1 MTEIAP
7 ARPESYDKKVGLVF
21 QGGGALGS
29 YQAGVYE
36 ALASSE
42 YTPDWVAGISIGAI
56 NAAIIA
62 GNAPKD
68 RVHRL
73 RSFWEEIT
81 APTMLWPQATGVLA
95 AGQRW
100 TSAVMALAFGQPG
113 FFSPYPQAWYPSNKR
128 VSYYSTSALKA
139 TIERLVDFDRI
150 NAGKEMRLSVGAVN
164 VETGDFSYFDSRE
177 MAIRPEHIMA
187 SGALPPGFPPI
198 EIDGEQ
204 YWDGGLF
211 SNTPLQYMAD
221 YYPRRSRVIFQVDL
235 FPARARHRPTNLD
248 EVYEREKD
256 IRYSSRTR
264 LVTNMLRE
272 RHDVRHAINELHKL
286 LPPEIA
292 STEQAKRLHDHGCV
306 TTMDVVQL
314 IYRPDEPQ
322 GSLKDFEF
330 SRPAMKLR
338 WQQGLADARTTLRV
352 SPWLAP
358 MPSNLGVRVFDVIH
372 DILTRNAALA
382 EKSVPGNG
390 PTHAL
395 SGHGSCGPA
404 HSSTGLPPT

>member
-1 MTEIAP
+1 MTEGIMP
-7 ARPESYDKKVGLVF
+7 ARPASYDKKVGLVL

-68 RVHRL
+68 RVPRL
-73 RSFWEEIT
+73 RRFWEEIT
-81 APTMLWPQATGVLA
+81 APTELWPQTSGVFGA
-95 AGQRW
+95 WQRW
-100 TSAVMALAFGQPG
+100 TSAAMAVTFGQPG
-113 FFSPYPQAWYPSNKR
+113 FFSPHHQSWHASGKR

-139 TIERLVDFDRI
+139 TLERLVDFDRI
-150 NAGKEMRLSVGAVN
+150 NSGKEMRLSVGAVN
-164 VETGDFSYFDSRE
+164 LESGDFSYFDSLD
-177 MAIRPEHIMA
+177 MAIRPEHVMA

-198 EIDGEQ
+198 EIDGQQ

-211 SNTPLQYMAD
+211 SNTPLQHMVD
-221 YYPRRSRVIFQVDL
+221 YYPRRRRVIFQVDL
-235 FPARARHRPTNLD
+235 FPARARRPPTNLD
-248 EVYEREKD
+248 EVHEREKD

-264 LVTNMLRE
+264 LATATLRE

-286 LPPEIA
+286 LPPELA
-292 STEQAKRLHDHGCV
+292 GTEQAKRLYEQGCV
-306 TTMDVVQL
+306 TTMDIVHL

-330 SRPAMKLR
+330 SRPAMELR
-338 WQQGLADARTTLRV
+338 WEQGLTDARTTLQA

-358 MPSNLGVRVFDVIH
+358 MPDELGVRVFDVIH
-372 DILTRNAALA
+372 DILTRNAA
-382 EKSVPGNG
+382 
-390 PTHAL
+390 
-395 SGHGSCGPA
+395 PA
-404 HSSTGLPPT
+404 I

>member
-1 MTEIAP
+1 MSEGTAP
-7 ARPESYDKKVGLVF
+7 ARPASYDKKVGLVL

-36 ALASSE
+36 ALASAE
-42 YTPDWVAGISIGAI
+42 YMPDWVAGISIGAV

-73 RSFWEEIT
+73 RSFWDEIT
-81 APTMLWPQATGVLA
+81 TPTMLWPHATGALA
-95 AGQRW
+95 EWQRW
-100 TSAVMALAFGQPG
+100 TSAVMAIAFGQPG
-113 FFSPYPQAWYPSNKR
+113 FFSPYPQTWFPSDKR
-128 VSYYSTSALKA
+128 TSYYSTSALKA
-139 TIERLVDFDRI
+139 TLEQLVDFDRI

-164 VETGDFSYFDSRE
+164 VRTGNFAYFDSRE
-177 MAIRPEHIMA
+177 MAICAEHVMA

-211 SNTPLQYMAD
+211 SNTPLQYMVD
-221 YYPRRSRVIFQVDL
+221 YYPRRSRLIFQVDL

-248 EVYEREKD
+248 EVHERDKD

-264 LVTNMLRE
+264 LTTNMLRE

-292 STEQAKRLHDHGCV
+292 STEQAKRLHDYGCV
-306 TTMDVVQL
+306 TTMDIVQL

-322 GSLKDFEF
+322 GSWKDFEF
-330 SRPAMKLR
+330 SRPTMELR
-338 WQQGLADARTTLRV
+338 WQQGLGDARTTLQA

-358 MPSNLGVRVFDVIH
+358 MPSELGVRVFDVIH
-372 DILTRNAALA
+372 DVLSRNARAIGKARSVRALA
-382 EKSVPGNG
+382 ARDNR
-390 PTHAL
+390 
-395 SGHGSCGPA
+395 
-404 HSSTGLPPT
+404 

>member
-1 MTEIAP
+1 MTEGSPP
-7 ARPESYDKKVGLVF
+7 ARPASYDRKVGLVL

-36 ALASSE
+36 ALASSD

-68 RVHRL
+68 RVYRL
-73 RSFWEEIT
+73 CSFWDEIT
-81 APTMLWPQATGVLA
+81 APTMLWPHATGMQA
-95 AGQRW
+95 AWQRW
-100 TSAVMALAFGQPG
+100 ISAVMAIAFGQPG
-113 FFSPYPQAWYPSNKR
+113 FFSPQTWCSSDKC

-139 TIERLVDFDRI
+139 TLERLVDFDRI
-150 NAGKEMRLSVGAVN
+150 NTGKEMRLSVGAVN
-164 VETGDFSYFDSRE
+164 IKTGDFVYFDSGE
-177 MAIRPEHIMA
+177 MTIGPEHVMA

-198 EIDGEQ
+198 EINGEQ

-211 SNTPLQYMAD
+211 SNTPLQYMVD

-235 FPARARHRPTNLD
+235 FPSHARHRPTNLD
-248 EVYEREKD
+248 EVHEREKD

-264 LVTNMLRE
+264 LATNMLRE
-272 RHDVRHAINELHKL
+272 RHDIRHAINELHKL

-306 TTMDVVQL
+306 TTMDIVQL

-330 SRPAMKLR
+330 SRPTMELR
-338 WQQGLADARTTLRV
+338 WQQGLADARRTLQA

-358 MPSNLGVRVFDVIH
+358 TPNELGVRVFDVMH
-372 DILTRNAALA
+372 EILTRHSALA
-382 EKSVPGNG
+382 ERPPSVR
-390 PTHAL
+390 
-395 SGHGSCGPA
+395 SCRRNDR
-404 HSSTGLPPT
+404 

>member
-1 MTEIAP
+1 MIEGTAP
-7 ARPESYDKKVGLVF
+7 LRTRSYDKKVGLVL

-42 YTPDWVAGISIGAI
+42 FKPDWVAGISIGAI

-62 GNAPKD
+62 GNAPQD

-81 APTMLWPQATGVLA
+81 APTRLWPQTTGALATW
-95 AGQRW
+95 QRW
-100 TSAVMALAFGQPG
+100 TSAAMAIAFGQPG
-113 FFSPYPQAWYPSNKR
+113 FFNPSSLAWGSSDKR
-128 VSYYSTSALKA
+128 ISYYSTSALKS
-139 TIERLVDFDRI
+139 TLERLVDFDRI

-164 VETGDFSYFDSRE
+164 VETGDFTYFDSRE
-177 MAIRPEHIMA
+177 MTIGAEHIMA
-187 SGALPPGFPPI
+187 SGALPPCFPPI

-211 SNTPLQYMAD
+211 SNTPLQYMVD
-221 YYPRRSRVIFQVDL
+221 YYPRRSRIIFQVDL
-235 FPARARHRPTNLD
+235 FPARARHRPANLD
-248 EVYEREKD
+248 EVHEREKD

-264 LVTNMLRE
+264 LATNTLRQ

-292 STEQAKRLHDHGCV
+292 NTEQAKRLYEHGCV
-306 TTMDVVQL
+306 TTMDIVQL

-330 SRPAMKLR
+330 SRPTMELR
-338 WQQGLADARTTLRV
+338 WRQGLADARTTLQA

-358 MPSNLGVRVFDVIH
+358 MPSKLGVRVFDVIH
-372 DILTRNAALA
+372 DILSKNAAPLKKPSSA
-382 EKSVPGNG
+382 KSSAASQDIVAPQ
-390 PTHAL
+390 T
-395 SGHGSCGPA
+395 
-404 HSSTGLPPT
+404 T